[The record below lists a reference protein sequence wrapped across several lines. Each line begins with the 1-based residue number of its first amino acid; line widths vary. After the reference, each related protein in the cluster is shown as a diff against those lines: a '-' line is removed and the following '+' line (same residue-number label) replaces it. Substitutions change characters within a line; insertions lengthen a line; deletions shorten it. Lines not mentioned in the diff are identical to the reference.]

1 MDNRQESFGKLALGL
16 VLATFGV
23 LAILFTLL
31 PAVFAGAQP
40 APGDTVTVT
49 NGSNAGNDAAVI
61 DIGDVLTVSGNY
73 EVQAGASVTVEDDD
87 GTQGTF
93 TDGVNATI
101 TANGELIITV
111 TGAPTGVTGGNLIAV
126 DGVTVVSTTGV
137 SDATDVDATDV
148 DATDVD
154 ATDVDVDATDVDA
167 TDVDVD
173 ATDVDA
179 TDVDVTDVDVTDV
192 DVTDVD
198 VTDDATDDQYGDDVT
213 DDVDDGD
220 VADDTVDD
228 DVADDASDVLD
239 DTVPDKPLPNTGGM
253 PLSVLIVGFALVC
266 GGSVILR
273 SGIRRKE

>member
-1 MDNRQESFGKLALGL
+1 MVGVALLVVGAVLVAYMVLLA
-16 VLATFGV
+16 A
-23 LAILFTLL
+23 A
-31 PAVFAGAQP
+31 AGAQP
-40 APGDTVTVT
+40 APGDAVTVT
-49 NGSNAGNDAAVI
+49 NGSDAGNDATVI
-61 DIGDVLTVSGNY
+61 DSGDVLTVSGNY
-73 EVQAGASVTVEDDD
+73 EVQAGASITVEDGD

-101 TANGELIITV
+101 TANGELTITV
-111 TGAPTGVTGGNLIAV
+111 TGDPTAVSGGDGTLGVE
-126 DGVTVVSTTGV
+126 GVTVVSTTGV
-137 SDATDVDATDV
+137 SDA
-148 DATDVD
+148 
-154 ATDVDVDATDVDA
+154 
-167 TDVDVD
+167 
-173 ATDVDA
+173 
-179 TDVDVTDVDVTDV
+179 TDVDVTDV

-198 VTDDATDDQYGDDVT
+198 VTDDATDDQYGD
-213 DDVDDGD
+213 D

>member
-1 MDNRQESFGKLALGL
+1 MRSMDNRQESFGKLALGL

-154 ATDVDVDATDVDA
+154 
-167 TDVDVD
+167 VD